1 MVKPGPGNRPTKC
14 DTMKKLLK
22 IVYTDRFVF
31 GGFKDGKNRL
41 FFVIPCFRISFCP
54 YADAYSLTIGVGILF
69 WEFVWTIEIEK

>member
-1 MVKPGPGNRPTKC
+1 M
-14 DTMKKLLK
+14 MKKLLK

-41 FFVIPCFRISFCP
+41 FFVIPCLRISFVP
-54 YADAYSLTIGVGILF
+54 YEDSFSLVFGLGILF